1 MAFFTLVRGIP
12 WIHRST
18 SAPLIPARRCATS
31 PSVTLNSLLVDAHEI
46 GVPET
51 KFPLFVFKRQMEMFK
66 VKEMEMMMKDLHFN
80 YKCELAE
87 LKVAISSLSQRVVF
101 ESFME
106 DSVPFLQ
113 ELETVTPKEKAALS
127 ELHPKMNVLNRVL
140 RRCWPNVGERLLPT
154 FVINGQ
160 FVTDFPNLG
169 RRGMMYGNLSDRVHT
184 PMLRHVFVV
193 KSESESV
200 RRPRCRKSNIA
211 RSSFSKC

>member
-1 MAFFTLVRGIP
+1 M
-12 WIHRST
+12 
-18 SAPLIPARRCATS
+18 
-31 PSVTLNSLLVDAHEI
+31 
-46 GVPET
+46 
-51 KFPLFVFKRQMEMFK
+51 K
-66 VKEMEMMMKDLHFN
+66 KDLHFN

-106 DSVPFLQ
+106 DLVPFLQ

-140 RRCWPNVGERLLPT
+140 RRCWPNAGKRLLPT

-184 PMLRHVFVV
+184 PTLRHVFVV

-200 RRPRCRKSNIA
+200 RLLFRLLSERYNYVYEEIDEGQAAAAALDEDEAYYNRTPSQLCWALSSN
-211 RSSFSKC
+211 